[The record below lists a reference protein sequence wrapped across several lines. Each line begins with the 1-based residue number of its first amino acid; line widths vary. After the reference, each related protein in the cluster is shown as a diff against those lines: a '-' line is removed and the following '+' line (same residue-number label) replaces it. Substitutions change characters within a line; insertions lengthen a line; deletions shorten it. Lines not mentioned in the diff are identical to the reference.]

1 MNGCFITLEGI
12 EGVGKTTH
20 TPMLAEFLRKQG
32 FIVLTTR
39 EPGGTELGEQ
49 VRELLL
55 QGPPMRADT
64 ELLLM
69 FAARAEHLQ
78 QVILPALAN
87 GQWVIC
93 DRFTDASY
101 AYQGAGRGMALERI
115 AQLETWVQGSLR
127 PDLTLLLDVEAEIG
141 LQRVRR
147 RYSWEERAEA
157 DRFEQEQL
165 AFFQKVRKGYL
176 ALAAAQPYRYRTIDA
191 ALPMEEVAMQL
202 QEIVYEFVKDAL
214 KRH

>member
-20 TPMLAEFLRKQG
+20 TPMLVEFLREQG
-32 FIVLTTR
+32 LTVLSTR

-49 VRELLL
+49 VRDLLL
-55 QGPPMRADT
+55 QGPPMRGDT

-78 QVILPALAN
+78 QIILPALAN
-87 GQWVIC
+87 GQWVVC

-101 AYQGAGRGMALERI
+101 AYQGAGRGVALERI
-115 AQLETWVQGSLR
+115 AQLETWVQGNLR
-127 PDLTLLLDVEAEIG
+127 PDLTLLLDVDAEIG

-147 RYSWEERAEA
+147 RYSWEERIEA
-157 DRFEQEQL
+157 DRFEREQL
-165 AFFQKVRKGYL
+165 TFFQKVRKGYL
-176 ALAAAQPYRYRTIDA
+176 ALAAAQSYRYRTIDA
-191 ALPMEEVAMQL
+191 TLPVEEVATQL
-202 QEIVYEFVKDAL
+202 QDVVYEFVMNAL